1 MVIRKS
7 SGASK
12 SIATVVSFL
21 LELLSGFG
29 LPSEYTREATMN
41 VEHVV
46 ELLIVYAG
54 LSDED
59 RAKVDAMLDQED

>member
-1 MVIRKS
+1 
-7 SGASK
+7 
-12 SIATVVSFL
+12 
-21 LELLSGFG
+21 
-29 LPSEYTREATMN
+29 MN